1 MESRNIVKC
10 LFGGVA
16 LGVAT
21 TYFLSGSLSGKQNEP
36 YYNGLYEDEE
46 IFQHQK
52 RRDSGNMPPSY
63 LHDSPTNV
71 ELKNPNVLHT
81 CKYDKIRHYFE

>member
-1 MESRNIVKC
+1 MESRNFVSV
-10 LFGGVA
+10 FGGVA
-16 LGVAT
+16 LGGAT
-21 TYFLSGSLSGKQNEP
+21 IFSSGSSNGKQNEP

-63 LHDSPTNV
+63 FDS
-71 ELKNPNVLHT
+71 L
-81 CKYDKIRHYFE
+81 IM